1 MQTTSAYFSAKVF
14 DTPSVPWLNFRPP
27 MKTFSAKAEQ
37 VERKWHI
44 LDADNQVVGRVAEKA
59 AVLLRGKHKAIYTN
73 HVDTGDH
80 VIVINAE
87 KAVFT
92 GKKETQKEYMS
103 YSGYI
108 GGHKSETV
116 KSRRARHPE
125 LIIEGAIKG
134 MIPHNRLGR
143 SILRKLHIYKGSG
156 HPHAAQVP
164 APFKIK

>member
-1 MQTTSAYFSAKVF
+1 
-14 DTPSVPWLNFRPP
+14 

-37 VERKWHI
+37 VERKWYI
-44 LDADNQVVGRVAEKA
+44 IDANDQVVGHVAEKA
-59 AVLLRGKHKAIYTN
+59 AVLLRGKHKAIFTT

-92 GKKETQKEYMS
+92 GKKEVQKEYMS
-103 YSGYI
+103 FSGYI
-108 GGHKSETV
+108 GGHKSETA

-143 SILRKLHIYKGSG
+143 AALRKLHVYKGDK
-156 HPHAAQVP
+156 HPHEAQSPAALKV
-164 APFKIK
+164 K

>member
-1 MQTTSAYFSAKVF
+1 
-14 DTPSVPWLNFRPP
+14 

-37 VERKWHI
+37 VQRKWFVI
-44 LDADNQVVGRVAEKA
+44 DADNQVVGRVAEKA
-59 AVLLRGKHKAIYTN
+59 AVVLRGKHKPIFTT

-92 GKKETQKEYMS
+92 GKKETAKEYMS
-103 YSGYI
+103 FSGFV

-125 LIIEGAIKG
+125 LIIESAIKG
-134 MIPHNRLGR
+134 MVPHNRLGR
-143 SILRKLHIYKGSG
+143 AVLRKLHVYKGAE
-156 HPHAAQVP
+156 HPHVAQSP
-164 APFKIK
+164 APLKLK

>member
-1 MQTTSAYFSAKVF
+1 MKIAEKIF
-14 DTPSVPWLNFRPP
+14 DTPRRAWLNFRLP

-37 VERKWHI
+37 VERKWFVI
-44 LDADNQVVGRVAEKA
+44 DADNQVVGRVAEKA
-59 AVLLRGKHKAIYTN
+59 AVVLRGKHKAIFTT

-92 GKKETQKEYMS
+92 GKKEVQKEYMS
-103 YSGYI
+103 FSGYV
-108 GGHKSETV
+108 GGHHSETP

-134 MIPHNRLGR
+134 MVPHNRLGR
-143 SILRKLHIYKGSG
+143 QVLRKLHVYKGAE
-156 HPHAAQVP
+156 HPHTAQ
-164 APFKIK
+164 APIALKVK